1 MWKEY
6 TRETPARP
14 GFAIMAAVLALA
26 CTTGLAQYF
35 TLQKT
40 QTHVAGMRADLFGWP
55 ITFTVPKGFR
65 PAAAV
70 LDWNE
75 LHSADGT
82 EGSVLYDK
90 GTSRTPEMRM
100 QIEYHVVPTGLSIDR
115 VYRRLT
121 KEALG
126 ERDEVDIGPL
136 TGVLTTG
143 RTEKGAILLRSLARS
158 EEGLAVML
166 SLVAEEDSPR
176 VRRVLTSVCE
186 SVQFKEWVV
195 RRH

>member
-26 CTTGLAQYF
+26 GTTGLAQYF
-35 TLQKT
+35 TTQKSRI
-40 QTHVAGMRADLFGWP
+40 QIAGVRADLPGWP
-55 ITFTVPKGFR
+55 ISFTVPKGFR
-65 PAAAV
+65 PAATTSNWDE
-70 LDWNE
+70 LD
-75 LHSADGT
+75 SADGIK
-82 EGSVLYDK
+82 GSIAFEK
-90 GTSRTPEMRM
+90 SSTFAREMWM
-100 QIEYHVVPTGLSIDR
+100 QIEYRVVPASMSIDR

-126 ERDEVDIGPL
+126 DGEEIEIGPL
-136 TGVLTTG
+136 TGVSKTG
-143 RTEKGAILLRSLARS
+143 LTEKGSVLLRALART
-158 EEGLAVML
+158 EEGLVVMV
-166 SLVAEEDSPR
+166 SLDAMEDSPR

-195 RRH
+195 RQH